1 MPRAMWPLAFV
12 EHSVSMKTMKQLIQL
27 FIVTLTLFSFNI
39 AFASNDDSLTNS
51 EKIMLEDPFSMITE
65 KVFLFLK
72 QNPSKGNLT
81 LEGLLKENVISADD
95 YEFLIKNKIKY
106 NPPSSAGPHDNYL
119 SIFDRNNENGT
130 SSHILYDLV
139 DKSDPSITKS
149 GTLSDLN
156 HFVSDWY
163 RYNSTE
169 KSLNLFK
176 DDNLY
181 YFSLCYWDNDHWDKQ
196 HIMLIDFPEDS
207 IDDIRRLKKL
217 MNDSDLRYR
226 ENNYQESLSFSVQL
240 PSDLSVIKMLSNE
253 ILVNI
258 YLLSQKDVINYTPD
272 GFRFN
277 MTKNKD

>member
-1 MPRAMWPLAFV
+1 
-12 EHSVSMKTMKQLIQL
+12 MKQLIQISIAIL
-27 FIVTLTLFSFNI
+27 ALFSFNI
-39 AFASNDDSLTNS
+39 AFASNDDSLTNG
-51 EKIMLEDPFSMITE
+51 EKLMLEDPFLKITE

-95 YEFLIKNKIKY
+95 YEFLIKNQIKY

-139 DKSDPSITKS
+139 DKSDPSITKT

-156 HFVSDWY
+156 HLVSEWY
-163 RYNSTE
+163 GCNSTK

-176 DDNLY
+176 DENLY

-207 IDDIRRLKKL
+207 IDDIRKFKKL
-217 MNDSDLRYR
+217 MSDNDLRYR

-240 PSDLSVIKMLSNE
+240 PSDLSVIKKLSND
-253 ILVNI
+253 ILANI
-258 YLLSQKDVINYTPD
+258 YLLSQKDVINYIPD

-277 MTKNKD
+277 MTKNND

>member
-1 MPRAMWPLAFV
+1 VWDRWGTRLHNQA
-12 EHSVSMKTMKQLIQL
+12 VSKKTMKQLIQL
-27 FIVTLTLFSFNI
+27 SIVILALFSFNI
-39 AFASNDDSLTNS
+39 AFSSNDDSLTNG
-51 EKIMLEDPFSMITE
+51 EKLMLEDPFLNITE

-81 LEGLLKENVISADD
+81 LEELLKENVISADD
-95 YEFLIKNKIKY
+95 YEFLIKNQIKY

-139 DKSDPSITKS
+139 DKSDPSITKT

-156 HFVSDWY
+156 HFISEWY
-163 RYNSTE
+163 GCNSTK

-176 DDNLY
+176 DENLY
-181 YFSLCYWDNDHWDKQ
+181 YFSLCYWDNEHWDKQ
-196 HIMLIDFPEDS
+196 HILLIDFPEDS
-207 IDDIRRLKKL
+207 IDDIKRFKKL
-217 MNDSDLRYR
+217 INDNVLRYR

-240 PSDLSVIKMLSNE
+240 PSNLSVIKKLSNE

-272 GFRFN
+272 GFRFK
-277 MTKNKD
+277 MTKNDD